1 MANEFDEYEAIEA
14 AEDTAWKPEHDFTI
28 FTEEA
33 ESSDAVPFDEDLGA
47 ALDAE
52 FETVL
57 ESQLEQD
64 EDPAGFDEDVPEDE
78 DDPDAPIGFDML
90 RQQIDEFAVERLSKA
105 ARKDTDFDVV
115 IGEMDRL
122 DRNRE
127 RRERYHEVLRGDVP
141 LEYKKK
147 TYDGLV
153 FPEWMCSPEHRLM
166 TRGQFL
172 DILFDCPYE
181 MHELT
186 ADWFLS
192 YLVKNLKMEHKD
204 ILYFLSLRLYSA
216 SKLAK
221 LRGQSDRNIR
231 KVRDTYTRKLQRK
244 LYDHLS
250 LMQECE
256 ESLSLRE
263 REFITLYEAALEQ
276 KGKTGARVKKENKT
290 PRRKKATLDDGK
302 AG

>member
-1 MANEFDEYEAIEA
+1 MANEFDEYEEIEA

-28 FTEEA
+28 FAEEA
-33 ESSDAVPFDEDLGA
+33 ESSDAIPFDEDLGA
-47 ALDAE
+47 ALGAE

-64 EDPAGFDEDVPEDE
+64 EDPDGYDDDIPEDG
-78 DDPDAPIGFDML
+78 DDPDAPIGFDTL
-90 RQQIDEFAVERLSKA
+90 RQQIDEFAVERLGKA
-105 ARKDTDFDVV
+105 ARKGTDFDVM

-153 FPEWMCSPEHRLM
+153 FPEWMCSPEHQLL

-186 ADWFLS
+186 ADSFLS
-192 YLVKNLKMEHKD
+192 SLVKNLKMEHKEV
-204 ILYFLSLRLYSA
+204 LYFLSLRLYSA
-216 SKLAK
+216 SKLAE

-244 LYDHLS
+244 LYDHLKNKA
-250 LMQECE
+250 EGT
-256 ESLSLRE
+256 LSLRE
-263 REFITLYEAALEQ
+263 REFISLYETALAQ
-276 KGKTGARVKKENKT
+276 KGKTAARVKKENKS
-290 PRRKKATLDDGK
+290 PRRKKATLDGSKDD
-302 AG
+302 

>member
-1 MANEFDEYEAIEA
+1 MANKFDEYEEMEA
-14 AEDTAWKPEHDFTI
+14 AEDSAWKPEHDFTI

-33 ESSDAVPFDEDLGA
+33 ESSDAIPFDEDLSA

-64 EDPAGFDEDVPEDE
+64 EDPTGIDDDIPEDE
-78 DDPDAPIGFDML
+78 DDPDAPIGLDTL

-153 FPEWMCSPEHRLM
+153 FPEWMCSPEHRLLS
-166 TRGQFL
+166 RGQFL

-186 ADWFLS
+186 ADGFL
-192 YLVKNLKMEHKD
+192 
-204 ILYFLSLRLYSA
+204 A
-216 SKLAK
+216 SFRHATM
-221 LRGQSDRNIR
+221 SEI
-231 KVRDTYTRKLQRK
+231 
-244 LYDHLS
+244 
-250 LMQECE
+250 
-256 ESLSLRE
+256 
-263 REFITLYEAALEQ
+263 I
-276 KGKTGARVKKENKT
+276 NKT
-290 PRRKKATLDDGK
+290 AEIINSHSH
-302 AG
+302 ASIAAAM

>member
-1 MANEFDEYEAIEA
+1 MANDFDEYEEIEA
-14 AEDTAWKPEHDFTI
+14 AEDTAWKSEHDFTI
-28 FTEEA
+28 FAEEA
-33 ESSDAVPFDEDLGA
+33 ESSDAIPFDEDLGA

-52 FETVL
+52 FESVL
-57 ESQLEQD
+57 ESQIEQD
-64 EDPAGFDEDVPEDE
+64 EDPDGYDDYIPEDG
-78 DDPDAPIGFDML
+78 DDPDAPIGFDTL

-153 FPEWMCSPEHRLM
+153 FPEWMCSPEHQLL

-186 ADWFLS
+186 ADSFLS
-192 YLVKNLKMEHKD
+192 SLVKNLKMEHKEV
-204 ILYFLSLRLYSA
+204 LYFLSLRLYSA
-216 SKLAK
+216 SKLAE

-244 LYDHLS
+244 LYDHLKNKA
-250 LMQECE
+250 EGT
-256 ESLSLRE
+256 LSLRE
-263 REFITLYEAALEQ
+263 REFISLYEAALAQ
-276 KGKTGARVKKENKT
+276 KGKTAARVKKGKQDPKT
-290 PRRKKATLDDGK
+290 QKSHP
-302 AG
+302 

>member
-1 MANEFDEYEAIEA
+1 MANGFDEYEELES
-14 AEDTAWKPEHDFTI
+14 AEDAAWKPEHDFTL
-28 FTEEA
+28 FAEEA
-33 ESSDAVPFDEDLGA
+33 ESSDAIPFDEDLGA
-47 ALDAE
+47 ALDDE

-57 ESQLEQD
+57 ESQIEQD
-64 EDPAGFDEDVPEDE
+64 EDPIDYDDVPEDE
-78 DDPDAPIGFDML
+78 DDPDAPIGFDTL
-90 RQQIDEFAVERLSKA
+90 RQQIDEFAVERLGKA

-122 DRNRE
+122 DQNRE

-141 LEYKKK
+141 LEYQ
-147 TYDGLV
+147 TAYDGTV
-153 FPEWMCSPEHRLM
+153 FPEWMGSPGHRLL

-186 ADWFLS
+186 SDWFLS
-192 YLVKNLKMEHKD
+192 YLVKNLKMEHKEV
-204 ILYFLSLRLYSA
+204 LYFLSLRLYSA
-216 SKLAK
+216 SKLAQ

-250 LMQECE
+250 GMQESGE
-256 ESLSLRE
+256 PLSLRE
-263 REFITLYEAALEQ
+263 REFIRLYEAALEQ

-290 PRRKKATLDDGK
+290 PKRKKATLDDSKDG
-302 AG
+302 

>member
-1 MANEFDEYEAIEA
+1 MANKFDEYEEMEA
-14 AEDTAWKPEHDFTI
+14 AEDSAWKPEHDFTI

-33 ESSDAVPFDEDLGA
+33 ESSDAIPFDEDLSA

-64 EDPAGFDEDVPEDE
+64 EDPTGIDDDIPEDE
-78 DDPDAPIGFDML
+78 DDPDAPIGLDTL

-153 FPEWMCSPEHRLM
+153 FPEWMCSPEHRLLS
-166 TRGQFL
+166 RGQFL

-186 ADWFLS
+186 ADGFLS
-192 YLVKNLKMEHKD
+192 SLVKNLKMEHKEV
-204 ILYFLSLRLYSA
+204 LYFLSLRLYSA
-216 SKLAK
+216 SKLAE

-231 KVRDTYTRKLQRK
+231 KVQDTYTRKLQRK
-244 LYDHLS
+244 LYDHLKS
-250 LMQECE
+250 KAAG
-256 ESLSLRE
+256 SLSLRE
-263 REFITLYEAALEQ
+263 REFISLYEVALEQ
-276 KGKTGARVKKENKT
+276 KGKTQARVKKENKS
-290 PRRKKATLDDGK
+290 PKRKKATLDGIKDG
-302 AG
+302 

>member
-1 MANEFDEYEAIEA
+1 MANEFDEYEEIEA

-33 ESSDAVPFDEDLGA
+33 ESSDAIPFDEDLGA
-47 ALDAE
+47 ALDSE

-64 EDPAGFDEDVPEDE
+64 EDHAGFDDDIPEDE
-78 DDPDAPIGFDML
+78 DDPDAPISLDTL

-153 FPEWMCSPEHRLM
+153 FPEWMCSPEHRLLS
-166 TRGQFL
+166 RGQFL
-172 DILFDCPYE
+172 DILFDPGSGFT
-181 MHELT
+181 L
-186 ADWFLS
+186 
-192 YLVKNLKMEHKD
+192 
-204 ILYFLSLRLYSA
+204 LRQGRFIQGNEFSFP
-216 SKLAK
+216 
-221 LRGQSDRNIR
+221 
-231 KVRDTYTRKLQRK
+231 QRK
-244 LYDHLS
+244 RS
-250 LMQECE
+250 C
-256 ESLSLRE
+256 R
-263 REFITLYEAALEQ
+263 FIL
-276 KGKTGARVKKENKT
+276 
-290 PRRKKATLDDGK
+290 
-302 AG
+302 

>member
-1 MANEFDEYEAIEA
+1 M
-14 AEDTAWKPEHDFTI
+14 
-28 FTEEA
+28 
-33 ESSDAVPFDEDLGA
+33 
-47 ALDAE
+47 
-52 FETVL
+52 
-57 ESQLEQD
+57 
-64 EDPAGFDEDVPEDE
+64 
-78 DDPDAPIGFDML
+78 

-153 FPEWMCSPEHRLM
+153 FPEWMCSPEHRLL

-186 ADWFLS
+186 ADSFLS
-192 YLVKNLKMEHKD
+192 SLVKNLKMEHKEV
-204 ILYFLSLRLYSA
+204 LYFLSLRLYSA
-216 SKLAK
+216 SKLAE

-244 LYDHLS
+244 LYDHLKNKA
-250 LMQECE
+250 EGT
-256 ESLSLRE
+256 LSLRE
-263 REFITLYEAALEQ
+263 REFISLYETALAQ
-276 KGKTGARVKKENKT
+276 KGKTAARVKKENKS
-290 PRRKKATLDDGK
+290 PRRKKATLDGIKDG
-302 AG
+302 

>member
-1 MANEFDEYEAIEA
+1 MANEFDEYEEIEA

-28 FTEEA
+28 FAEEA
-33 ESSDAVPFDEDLGA
+33 ESSDAIPFDEDLGA
-47 ALDAE
+47 ALGAE

-64 EDPAGFDEDVPEDE
+64 EDPGGYDDDIPEDG
-78 DDPDAPIGFDML
+78 DDPDAPIGFDTL
-90 RQQIDEFAVERLSKA
+90 RQQIDEFAVERLGKA
-105 ARKDTDFDVV
+105 ARKGTDFDVM

-153 FPEWMCSPEHRLM
+153 FPEWMCSPEHQLL

-186 ADWFLS
+186 ADSFLS
-192 YLVKNLKMEHKD
+192 SLVKNLKMEHKEV
-204 ILYFLSLRLYSA
+204 LYFLSLRLYSA
-216 SKLAK
+216 SKLAE

-244 LYDHLS
+244 LYDHLKNKA
-250 LMQECE
+250 EGT
-256 ESLSLRE
+256 LSLRE
-263 REFITLYEAALEQ
+263 REFISLYETALAQ
-276 KGKTGARVKKENKT
+276 KGKTAARVKKENKS
-290 PRRKKATLDDGK
+290 PRRKKATLDGSKDD
-302 AG
+302 